1 MNLNREQFYK
11 ELSLREDYAALI
23 PTIKDKITKAI
34 NNGEDYCI
42 LEKEF
47 FGNDGTL
54 MKYAYNQLT
63 TDGWKIEINY
73 SDRSTDGYLKVIF

>member
-1 MNLNREQFYK
+1 MNLNREEFYK

-34 NNGEDYCI
+34 YNGQDYC
-42 LEKEF
+42 LLYKEF
-47 FGNDGTL
+47 FNNDGTL
-54 MKYAYNQLT
+54 IKYAYNQLK

-73 SDRSTDGYLKVIF
+73 SDHSTNGYLKIIF

>member
-23 PTIKDKITKAI
+23 PTIKEKITKYI
-34 NNGEDYCI
+34 HNGEDYC
-42 LEKEF
+42 LLHKEF
-47 FGNDGTL
+47 FNNDGTL

-63 TDGWKIEINY
+63 TDGWNIEINY
-73 SDRSTDGYLKVIF
+73 SDRSTSGYLKIIF